1 MKTARAAR
9 IFDRWVAEQ
18 GLTAFV
24 AAWLANDPVRAWR
37 SPAVV
42 RLGRATSAKDKRAA
56 VLATA
61 LFRGM
66 WKRERGPG
74 K

>member
-18 GLTAFV
+18 GLTVFV
-24 AAWLANDPVRAWR
+24 AALLANDPPSAWR
-37 SPAVV
+37 SSTVVV
-42 RLGRATSAKDKRAA
+42 RRLASAKDQ

-66 WKRERGPG
+66 WKRERGRDWPS
-74 K
+74 